1 MALASSE
8 RPGPGAERRPP
19 VTPPTAPASA
29 APQSRAKRSSAPG
42 SFMAWLAQSWML
54 LAFFVFFF
62 LFWEYAVK
70 FFHIPQYILNP
81 PSEIVANGWADI
93 HRLVSYF
100 CITGFEAVIGYVVAI
115 VVAVPLG
122 LAIAFSSILRRTIYP
137 FFVSLEMTP
146 KIAFAPLFISWL
158 GFGLLPKIIIVF
170 LVCFFPIVLNAIL
183 AFSSLSEE
191 LTRFCRSTGAG
202 WFQVFLKVR
211 LPAAL
216 PQCFVGFKYAALN
229 ATVGATIAEFIGSDQ
244 GLGFYIQITTGN
256 MRPDLAF
263 AGIFFL
269 TFLGLLMFGAVTL
282 AERFC
287 IPWHISVRRKS

>member
-1 MALASSE
+1 MALGSSE
-8 RPGPGAERRPP
+8 
-19 VTPPTAPASA
+19 THA
-29 APQSRAKRSSAPG
+29 APTLSRRLRQGGIARWLSQS
-42 SFMAWLAQSWML
+42 WLAIL
-54 LAFFVFFF
+54 FFVFFF
-62 LFWEYAVK
+62 AFWESSIDL
-70 FFHIPQYILNP
+70 FGIPPYILNK
-81 PSEIVANGWADI
+81 PSEIVTRGWADI
-93 HRLVSYF
+93 DRLVYY
-100 CITGFEAVIGYVVAI
+100 TGVTGLETIIGYVIAI
-115 VVAVPLG
+115 VIAVPLG
-122 LAIAFSSILRRTIYP
+122 LAIAFSSFLRRTIYP
-137 FFVSLEMTP
+137 FFVSVEMVP

-183 AFSSLSEE
+183 AFGSLPEE

-202 WFQVFLKVR
+202 WARVFLKVR

-263 AGIFFL
+263 AGIFLL
-269 TFLGLLMFGAVTL
+269 TGLGLCLFGLVTL
-282 AERFC
+282 AERLL
-287 IPWHISVRRKS
+287 IPWHISIRRDN

>member
-1 MALASSE
+1 MALGSSE
-8 RPGPGAERRPP
+8 A
-19 VTPPTAPASA
+19 VPAL
-29 APQSRAKRSSAPG
+29 SRGWRQGGVVRWLSRS
-42 SFMAWLAQSWML
+42 WLAIL
-54 LAFFVFFF
+54 FFVLFFG
-62 LFWEYAVK
+62 FWELSIGL
-70 FFHIPQYILNP
+70 FEIPPYILNR
-81 PSEIVANGWADI
+81 PSEIVTRGWADI
-93 HRLVSYF
+93 ERLLYYTYV
-100 CITGFEAVIGYVVAI
+100 TGLETIIGYAIAI

-122 LAIAFSSILRRTIYP
+122 LAIAFSSFLRRTIYP
-137 FFVSLEMTP
+137 FFVSVEMVP

-183 AFSSLSEE
+183 AFGSLPEE

-202 WFQVFLKVR
+202 WLKVFLKVR

-263 AGIFFL
+263 AGIFLL
-269 TFLGLLMFGAVTL
+269 TLLGLCLFGLVTL
-282 AERFC
+282 AERLL
-287 IPWHISVRRKS
+287 IPWHISVRRNA